1 MTPDPERL
9 LRLDL
14 HTHMLPPQLP
24 EMRERS
30 GYGGWIRL
38 ERAAPGR
45 ARMLQDDHLFREIEA
60 DCWDALPRLEAMD
73 RTAVDVQVLSTVP
86 VLFSYWAQPADGMFL
101 ARALNDHL
109 AEVVAARSRR
119 FVALGTVPLQ
129 APDLAI
135 EELERCVK
143 QLGMPGVQIGSHVGL
158 WNLDDPAL
166 FPFFQAAADLGAAV
180 FVHPWDMLA
189 PERTARYWMPWLV
202 GMPTESTIAICS
214 VVFGGLL
221 ERLPA
226 LRIAFAHGGGSF
238 PGTFGRIE
246 HGFAARPDLVA
257 INSPRPPAESLGRFW
272 VDSLVHDP
280 RMLRLIVDMV
290 GSSRVA
296 LGTDYPFPLGED
308 VPGTT
313 IDAVTDLT
321 GAERADLYARAALAF
336 LGRPEGD
343 FSR

>member
-24 EMRERS
+24 EMRVRS

-38 ERAAPGR
+38 EHTAPGR

>member
-1 MTPDPERL
+1 VTLDLERL

-38 ERAAPGR
+38 EHTAPGR
-45 ARMLQDDHLFREIEA
+45 ARMLQDERLFREIEA
-60 DCWDALPRLEAMD
+60 DCWDAAPRLEAMD
-73 RTAVDVQVLSTVP
+73 RTRLDVQVLSTVP
-86 VLFSYWAQPADGMFL
+86 VLFAYWAQPADALFL

-109 AEVVAARSRR
+109 AEVVSLHPRR

-135 EELERCVK
+135 AELERCVR
-143 QLGMPGVQIGSHVGL
+143 QLGMPGVQIGSHVGA
-158 WNLDDPAL
+158 WNLDEPAL

-189 PERTARYWMPWLV
+189 PERMARYWMPWLV

-214 VVFGGLL
+214 VIFGGLL

-238 PGTFGRIE
+238 PGTFGRIA

-257 INSPRPPAESLGRFW
+257 VNSARPPAESLGRFW

-313 IDAVTDLT
+313 IDTVTDLSAT
-321 GAERADLYARAALAF
+321 ERADLYARAALAF
-336 LGRPEGD
+336 LGRSEGD